1 MIACYV
7 ETLIARI
14 LSQGASRKGDL
25 DDEFSLYF
33 AVVTRNGEITFTIP
47 RPLADGGYTAQ
58 HLEVIELQLAS
69 VGLELLPLDPNLT
82 SN

>member
-14 LSQGASRKGDL
+14 ISQGARRKEDL
-25 DDEFSLYF
+25 DDDFSLYL
-33 AVVTRNGEITFTIP
+33 AVARGNGEVNFTVP

-58 HLEVIELQLAS
+58 HLEVIEIILMS
-69 VGLELLPLDPNLT
+69 VGLELLPLDPNLA
-82 SN
+82 